1 VLVHVPTAE
10 DLPADLVAIP
20 ADLPD
25 DVRVE
30 HVRVEELSRDWRR
43 TPAPTALAEHGTA
56 WLAAA
61 RTAVLAVPSAVVPVE
76 TNYLLN
82 PLHPDFPRIAVG
94 DPEPFRLDA
103 RLAPRARSATV
114 IPLRKSPGPR

>member
-1 VLVHVPTAE
+1 VLVHVPAAA

-25 DVRVE
+25 GIRVE

-43 TPAPTALAEHGTA
+43 TPARTALAERGTE
-56 WLAAA
+56 WLASG
-61 RTAVLAVPSAVVPVE
+61 RSAVLAVPSAVVPVE

-82 PLHPDFPRIAVG
+82 PLHPDFPRIVVG
-94 DPEPFRLDA
+94 TPEPFRLDA
-103 RLAPRARSATV
+103 RLAPRARPATV
-114 IPLRKSPGPR
+114 IPIRKSPGPR